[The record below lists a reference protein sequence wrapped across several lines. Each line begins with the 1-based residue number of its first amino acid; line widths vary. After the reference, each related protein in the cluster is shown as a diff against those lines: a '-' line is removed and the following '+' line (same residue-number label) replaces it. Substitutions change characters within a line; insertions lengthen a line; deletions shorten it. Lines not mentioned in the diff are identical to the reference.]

1 MAGSKTN
8 YCESKILDLMYGNQ
22 AWTPGANSVLALFTV
37 APGEAGG
44 GTEANYAGYV
54 RKTVANNLTTW
65 PSQPEGDPKVN
76 GIELAFPT
84 ATGDQTGDIVGVGC
98 FESAGVN
105 MIGYSTLTVP
115 KPVKSGDTPKFAA
128 GSLSFSE
135 D

>member
-8 YCESKILDLMYGNQ
+8 YAEQKVLDLMMGNQ
-22 AWTPGANSVLALFTV
+22 AWTPGTNSVLALYTV

-44 GTEANYAGYV
+44 GTEANYAGYA
-54 RKTVANNLTTW
+54 RKTVANDLSTW
-65 PSQPEGDPKVN
+65 PSANPKVN
-76 GIELAFPT
+76 GAELAFPT
-84 ATGDQTGDIVGVGC
+84 ATGDQSGNIVGVGL

-105 MIGYSTLTVP
+105 MIAYSTLSVP
-115 KPVKSGDTPKFAA
+115 KPVLVGDTPRFPA

>member
-8 YCESKILDLMYGNQ
+8 YAEQKVLDIMYGNQ
-22 AWTPGANSVLALFTV
+22 AWTPGANSVLALYTT
-37 APGEAGG
+37 APGEPGG
-44 GTEANYAGYV
+44 GVEANYAGYV
-54 RKTVANNLTTW
+54 RKTVTNDLTTW
-65 PSQPEGDPKVN
+65 PSANPKLN

-84 ATGDQTGDIVGVGC
+84 ATGDQTGNVVGMGC

-105 MIGYSTLTVP
+105 MIGYSTLTTP
-115 KPVKSGDTPKFAA
+115 KPVLTGDTPRFPA

>member
-8 YCESKILDLMYGNQ
+8 YAEQKLLDLLMGNQ
-22 AWTPGANSVLALFTV
+22 SYTPGANSVLALYTV
-37 APGEAGG
+37 APGETGG
-44 GTEANYAGYV
+44 GTEANYAGYA
-54 RKTVANNLTTW
+54 RKTVTNDLTTW
-65 PSQPEGDPKVN
+65 PSANPKLN

-84 ATGDQTGDIVGVGC
+84 ATGDQTGNIVGVGL

-105 MIGYSTLTVP
+105 MIAYATLTTA
-115 KPVKSGDTPKFAA
+115 KPVLNGDTPRFPA